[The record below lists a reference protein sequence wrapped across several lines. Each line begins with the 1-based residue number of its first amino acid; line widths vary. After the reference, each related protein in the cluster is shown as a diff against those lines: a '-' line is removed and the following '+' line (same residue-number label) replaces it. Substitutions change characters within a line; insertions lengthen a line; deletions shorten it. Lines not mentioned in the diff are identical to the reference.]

1 MAKKGAWLDNKT
13 VVVSGASGGI
23 GAGLAEKFIKE
34 HNCYVIG
41 IGRSEEKMKKVVEGL
56 GSYADHFEYRL
67 FDVSVEENWKN
78 FAEELKTSGKVPS
91 LLLNNA
97 GMLPQFKRT
106 DRFTQEEIDTVMGT
120 NFFSVVY
127 GTRYLLPLLL
137 TQDDPGVVNIA
148 SASSLM
154 TIAGNSV
161 YAASKSAVRNYTEAF
176 RYEFRGKC
184 YFCDVCP
191 GFIATDIM
199 RYQDASDRT
208 LKLIR
213 MVSSSCEDM
222 VKWIFDGIEK
232 KKPMM
237 TLGPDARFMDTLNR
251 LFPVAGSTIFSTF
264 MKLPHLD
271 LFREVFRD

>member
-13 VVVSGASGGI
+13 VVISGASGGI
-23 GAGLAEKFIKE
+23 GAGIAEKLIKE

-41 IGRSEEKMKKVVEGL
+41 IGRSGEKMKTVVSGL
-56 GSYADHFEYRL
+56 GADADRFEYRL
-67 FDVSVEENWKN
+67 FDVSVEENWVKL
-78 FAEELKTSGKVPS
+78 ADELKASGRIPG
-91 LLLNNA
+91 LLINNA

-106 DRFTQEEIDTVMGT
+106 DRFTQEEFETVMGT
-120 NFFSVVY
+120 NFYSVVFA
-127 GTRYLLPLLL
+127 TRAFLPMLL

-154 TIAGNSV
+154 TIAGNSI
-161 YAASKSAVRNYTEAF
+161 YAASKSAVRNYTEAL

-184 YFCDVCP
+184 FFSDVCP

-199 RYQDASDRT
+199 RYQNASERT

-213 MVSSSCEDM
+213 AASSSCEDM
-222 VKWIFDGIEK
+222 VDWIFEGIEK
-232 KKPMM
+232 KRPMM
-237 TLGPDARFMDTLNR
+237 TLGPDARLMDTLNR

-271 LFREVFRD
+271 LFREVFRN